1 MTEKK
6 GLLIIDYTN
15 DFVDDKGSLTLGKP
29 AQKCE
34 NKILS
39 LANQYLENEDYVFL
53 PTDIHEQDDNF
64 HPEHDLF
71 PIHNQKNTWGRA
83 FFGELKNWY
92 QKNKNNKSVIM
103 IDKTRYSSFAGT
115 NLDILLR
122 ERNIKEICLTGV
134 ATDICLLH
142 TAIDAYNL
150 NYQLKFEQKAMA
162 GFSKENEIFAI
173 QHFKNTLNAKID
185 N

>member
-1 MTEKK
+1 MDKK

-15 DFVDDKGSLTLGKP
+15 DFVDENGSLTLGKP
-29 AQKCE
+29 AQQCE
-34 NKILS
+34 DKILS
-39 LANQYLENEDYVFL
+39 LANQYLKNGDYVFL
-53 PTDIHEQDDNF
+53 PTDIHNQEDNL
-64 HPEHDLF
+64 HPEHGLF
-71 PIHNQKNTWGRA
+71 PIHNQKKTWGRD

-92 QKNKNNKSVIM
+92 QENKDNKLVIM

-122 ERNIKEICLTGV
+122 ERNIKELCLTGV

-150 NYQLKFEQKAMA
+150 NYQLEFYEDAMS
-162 GFSKENEIFAI
+162 GFSKENEIFAKN
-173 QHFKNTLNAKID
+173 HFKTTLNAKI